1 MTSPGIDSALLV
13 RKMMRAAILL
23 NQFALAL
30 LVLLGGQITSQ
41 AQALPDAAVRQQ
53 LIEAV
58 LSEGENQPEQIEAL
72 AETGS
77 DMVATVLAQWRAGN
91 LLVDAGPDG
100 VKVLFTK
107 EGADAVR
114 LDTGVKFTPVTPK
127 EVETT
132 SKTRKA
138 IKNALDLIAV
148 ASPDPKLRS
157 AAIGK
162 LGMTQNTDYLP
173 MLEARQAKETDAGV
187 KKALVEAISVMQLAD
202 EDDVV
207 CIAAVQ
213 KLGEM
218 RSLAS
223 LDLLKAM
230 VTSEDESEAAKVEAK
245 KSVALI
251 ENYLKKVEAAGT
263 VFRGLS
269 AGSVLLVV
277 ALGLAI
283 TFGLMGVINMA
294 HGEMMAVG
302 AYTTYMVQNIFGS
315 GLTLSMFGY
324 GTHVPGMN
332 LTGAAYQSYFIWAV
346 PASFLMAALV
356 GIALERGVIRFL
368 YKRPLESLLATWGIS
383 LILQQ
388 LFRLIFGPNNVQVSS
403 PSYLSGSF
411 VIHDVVLG
419 YNRVFVIGFAIAIVL
434 VTWLLLTKTSLGL
447 FIRAV
452 MQNRQMAS
460 CMGVRTERVNMLT
473 FGFGSGL
480 AGLGGAFL
488 SQLGNVGPN
497 LGQSYIVDSFMTVVV
512 GGVGNLIGT
521 VCSAIGIGTVDQTLQ
536 SVTDPSM
543 GKIIT
548 LSSII
553 LFLLW
558 RPGGLFPTRTRS
570 LEG

>member
-1 MTSPGIDSALLV
+1 M
-13 RKMMRAAILL
+13 K
-23 NQFALAL
+23 QFALAL
-30 LVLLGGQITSQ
+30 LMLLGCQNLSV
-41 AQALPDAAVRQQ
+41 AQGLPDAAVRQQ

-58 LSEGENQPEQIEAL
+58 LAEGEDQPEKIEAL

-77 DMVATVLAQWRAGN
+77 GMVAAVLAQWRAGN
-91 LLVDAGPDG
+91 LLVDASPDG
-100 VKVLFTK
+100 AKVLFTR
-107 EGADAVR
+107 EGIDAVR
-114 LDTGVKFTPVTPK
+114 LDTGVKFSPLAPK

-148 ASPDPKLRS
+148 ASPDPELRS
-157 AAIGK
+157 AAIRK

-173 MLEARQAKETDAGV
+173 MLEARQVKESDAGV
-187 KKALVEAISVMQLAD
+187 RKALVEAISVMQLAD

-207 CIAAVQ
+207 CIAAVR
-213 KLGEM
+213 KLGEI
-218 RSLAS
+218 RSIPS
-223 LDLLKAM
+223 LDLLKGMIA
-230 VTSEDESEAAKVEAK
+230 SEDESEAAKAEAA

-251 ENYLKKVEAAGT
+251 ESYLKKVEAAGT

-302 AYTTYMVQNIFGS
+302 AYTTYMVQNIFGG
-315 GLTLSMFGY
+315 GLTLSLFGF
-324 GTHVPGMN
+324 GAHVPGMN

-388 LFRLIFGPNNVQVSS
+388 LFRLVFGPNNVQVSS

-419 YNRVFVIGFAIAIVL
+419 YNRVFVIGFAIAIVF

-452 MQNRQMAS
+452 MQNRMMAS

-521 VCSAIGIGTVDQTLQ
+521 ICSAIGIGTVDQTLQ

-548 LSSII
+548 LSTII
-553 LFLLW
+553 LFLLL

>member
-1 MTSPGIDSALLV
+1 M
-13 RKMMRAAILL
+13 K
-23 NQFALAL
+23 QFALAL
-30 LVLLGGQITSQ
+30 LMLLGCQNLSL
-41 AQALPDAAVRQQ
+41 AQGLPDAAVRQQ

-58 LSEGENQPEQIEAL
+58 LAEGEGQPEKIEAL

-77 DMVATVLAQWRAGN
+77 GMVAAVLAQWRAGN
-91 LLVDAGPDG
+91 LLVDASPDG
-100 VKVLFTK
+100 AKVLFTR
-107 EGADAVR
+107 EGIDAVR
-114 LDTGVKFTPVTPK
+114 LDTGVKFSPLAPK

-148 ASPDPKLRS
+148 ASPDPGLRS

-173 MLEARQAKETDAGV
+173 MLEARQVKESDAGV
-187 KKALVEAISVMQLAD
+187 RKALVEAISVMQLAD

-207 CIAAVQ
+207 CIAAVR

-218 RSLAS
+218 RSIPS
-223 LDLLKAM
+223 LDLLKGM
-230 VTSEDESEAAKVEAK
+230 ITSEDESEAAKAEAA

-251 ENYLKKVEAAGT
+251 ESYLKKVEAAGT

-302 AYTTYMVQNIFGS
+302 AYTTYMVQNIFGG
-315 GLTLSMFGY
+315 GLTLSLFGF
-324 GTHVPGMN
+324 GAHVPGMN
-332 LTGAAYQSYFIWAV
+332 LTGVAYQSYFIWAV

-388 LFRLIFGPNNVQVSS
+388 LFRLVFGPNNVQVSS

-419 YNRVFVIGFAIAIVL
+419 YNRVFVIGFAIAIVF

-452 MQNRQMAS
+452 MQNRMMAS

-521 VCSAIGIGTVDQTLQ
+521 ICSAIGIGTVDQTLQ

-548 LSSII
+548 LSTII
-553 LFLLW
+553 LFLLL

>member
-1 MTSPGIDSALLV
+1 
-13 RKMMRAAILL
+13 MMRPAVFL
-23 NQFALAL
+23 NQLAL
-30 LVLLGGQITSQ
+30 SLLLWLGCQTVAG
-41 AQALPDAAVRQQ
+41 AQVLPDAALRQQ

-58 LSEGENQPEQIEAL
+58 LDEGEDQPEKIEAL

-77 DMVATVLAQWRAGN
+77 DMVATVLTQWRAGN
-91 LLVDAGPDG
+91 LLLDIAADG
-100 VKVLFTK
+100 TKVLFTNA
-107 EGADAVR
+107 GADAVR
-114 LDTGVKFTPVTPK
+114 LDTGVKFTPVAAK

-148 ASPDPKLRS
+148 ASPDPRIRV

-162 LGMTQNTDYLP
+162 LGKTQNTDYLP
-173 MLEARQAKETDAGV
+173 LLLARQSKETHADV
-187 KKALVEAISVMQLAD
+187 KEALEEAIAVMQLLD
-202 EDDVV
+202 EDDAV
-207 CIAAVQ
+207 CIAAVK
-213 KLGEM
+213 KLGEL
-218 RSLAS
+218 RSIDS

-230 VTSEDESEAAKVEAK
+230 TTSEDESAAAREEAK
-245 KSVALI
+245 KSVKLI
-251 ENYLKKVEAAGT
+251 ESYLKKVEAAGT

-302 AYTTYMVQNIFGS
+302 AYTTYMVQNIFGG
-315 GLTLSMFGY
+315 GLTLSMFGF

-332 LTGAAYQSYFIWAV
+332 LSGAAYQSYFIWAV

-411 VIHDVVLG
+411 VISDVVLG
-419 YNRVFVIGFAIAIVL
+419 YNRVFVVGFAITIVF

-460 CMGVRTERVNMLT
+460 CMGVRTERVNMMT

-548 LSSII
+548 LSTII

>member
-1 MTSPGIDSALLV
+1 M
-13 RKMMRAAILL
+13 K
-23 NQFALAL
+23 QFALAL
-30 LVLLGGQITSQ
+30 LMLLGCQNLSL
-41 AQALPDAAVRQQ
+41 AQGLPDAAVRQQ

-58 LSEGENQPEQIEAL
+58 LAEGEGQPEKIEAL

-77 DMVATVLAQWRAGN
+77 GMVAAVLAQWRAGN
-91 LLVDAGPDG
+91 LLVDASPDG
-100 VKVLFTK
+100 AKVLFTR
-107 EGADAVR
+107 EGIDAVR
-114 LDTGVKFTPVTPK
+114 LDTGVKFSPLAPR

-148 ASPDPKLRS
+148 ASPDPGLRS

-173 MLEARQAKETDAGV
+173 MLEARQVKESDAGV
-187 KKALVEAISVMQLAD
+187 RKALVEAISVMQLAD

-207 CIAAVQ
+207 CIAAVR

-218 RSLAS
+218 RSIPS
-223 LDLLKAM
+223 LDLLKGM
-230 VTSEDESEAAKVEAK
+230 ITSEDESDAAKAEAA

-251 ENYLKKVEAAGT
+251 ESYLKKVEAVGT

-302 AYTTYMVQNIFGS
+302 AYTTYMVQNIFGG
-315 GLTLSMFGY
+315 GLTLSLFGF
-324 GTHVPGMN
+324 GAHVPGMN

-388 LFRLIFGPNNVQVSS
+388 LFRLVFGPNNVQVSS

-419 YNRVFVIGFAIAIVL
+419 YNRVFVIGFAIAIVF

-452 MQNRQMAS
+452 MQNRMMAS

-521 VCSAIGIGTVDQTLQ
+521 ICSAIGIGTVDQTLQ

-548 LSSII
+548 LSTII
-553 LFLLW
+553 LFLLL

>member
-1 MTSPGIDSALLV
+1 M
-13 RKMMRAAILL
+13 K
-23 NQFALAL
+23 QFALAL
-30 LVLLGGQITSQ
+30 LMWLGCQNLSL
-41 AQALPDAAVRQQ
+41 AQGLPDAAVRQQ
-53 LIEAV
+53 LMEAV
-58 LSEGENQPEQIEAL
+58 LAEGEDQPEKIEAL

-77 DMVATVLAQWRAGN
+77 GMVAAVLAQWRAGN
-91 LLVDAGPDG
+91 LLVDASPDG
-100 VKVLFTK
+100 AKVLFTR
-107 EGADAVR
+107 EGIDAVR
-114 LDTGVKFTPVTPK
+114 LDTGVKFSPLAPR

-148 ASPDPKLRS
+148 ASPDPELRS

-173 MLEARQAKETDAGV
+173 MLEARQVKESDPGV
-187 KKALVEAISVMQLAD
+187 RKALVEAISVMQLAD

-207 CIAAVQ
+207 CIAAVR

-218 RSLAS
+218 RSIPS
-223 LDLLKAM
+223 LDLLKGM
-230 VTSEDESEAAKVEAK
+230 ITSEDESEAAKAEAA

-251 ENYLKKVEAAGT
+251 ESYLKKVEAAGT

-302 AYTTYMVQNIFGS
+302 AYTTYMVQNIFGG
-315 GLTLSMFGY
+315 GLTLSLFGF
-324 GTHVPGMN
+324 GAHVPGMN

-388 LFRLIFGPNNVQVSS
+388 LFRLVFGPNNVQVSS

-419 YNRVFVIGFAIAIVL
+419 YNRVFVIGFAIAIVF

-452 MQNRQMAS
+452 MQNRMMAS

-521 VCSAIGIGTVDQTLQ
+521 ICSAIGIGTVDQTLQ

-548 LSSII
+548 LSTII
-553 LFLLW
+553 LFLLL

>member
-1 MTSPGIDSALLV
+1 
-13 RKMMRAAILL
+13 
-23 NQFALAL
+23 
-30 LVLLGGQITSQ
+30 
-41 AQALPDAAVRQQ
+41 
-53 LIEAV
+53 
-58 LSEGENQPEQIEAL
+58 
-72 AETGS
+72 
-77 DMVATVLAQWRAGN
+77 
-91 LLVDAGPDG
+91 
-100 VKVLFTK
+100 
-107 EGADAVR
+107 
-114 LDTGVKFTPVTPK
+114 
-127 EVETT
+127 
-132 SKTRKA
+132 
-138 IKNALDLIAV
+138 
-148 ASPDPKLRS
+148 
-157 AAIGK
+157 
-162 LGMTQNTDYLP
+162 
-173 MLEARQAKETDAGV
+173 
-187 KKALVEAISVMQLAD
+187 
-202 EDDVV
+202 
-207 CIAAVQ
+207 
-213 KLGEM
+213 
-218 RSLAS
+218 
-223 LDLLKAM
+223 
-230 VTSEDESEAAKVEAK
+230 
-245 KSVALI
+245 
-251 ENYLKKVEAAGT
+251 
-263 VFRGLS
+263 
-269 AGSVLLVV
+269 
-277 ALGLAI
+277 
-283 TFGLMGVINMA
+283 
-294 HGEMMAVG
+294 
-302 AYTTYMVQNIFGS
+302 MVQNIFGG
-315 GLTLSMFGY
+315 GLTLSLFGF
-324 GTHVPGMN
+324 GAHLPGMN

-388 LFRLIFGPNNVQVSS
+388 LFRLVFGPNNVQVSS

-419 YNRVFVIGFAIAIVL
+419 YNRVFVIGFAIAIVF

-452 MQNRQMAS
+452 MQNRMMAS

-536 SVTDPSM
+536 AVTDPSM

-548 LSSII
+548 LSTII
-553 LFLLW
+553 LFLLL

>member
-1 MTSPGIDSALLV
+1 
-13 RKMMRAAILL
+13 MRAAILMK
-23 NQFALAL
+23 QFALAL
-30 LVLLGGQITSQ
+30 LMLLGCQNLSV
-41 AQALPDAAVRQQ
+41 AQGLPDAAVRQQ

-58 LSEGENQPEQIEAL
+58 LAEGEDQPEKIEAL

-77 DMVATVLAQWRAGN
+77 GMVAAVLAQWRAGN
-91 LLVDAGPDG
+91 LLVDASPDG
-100 VKVLFTK
+100 AKVLFTR
-107 EGADAVR
+107 EGIDAVR
-114 LDTGVKFTPVTPK
+114 LDTGVKFSPRAPK

-148 ASPDPKLRS
+148 ASPDPELRS
-157 AAIGK
+157 AAIRK

-173 MLEARQAKETDAGV
+173 MLEARQVKESDAGV
-187 KKALVEAISVMQLAD
+187 RKALVEAISVMQLAD

-207 CIAAVQ
+207 CIAAVR
-213 KLGEM
+213 KLGEI
-218 RSLAS
+218 RSIPS
-223 LDLLKAM
+223 LDLLKGM
-230 VTSEDESEAAKVEAK
+230 ITSEDESEAAKAEAA

-251 ENYLKKVEAAGT
+251 ESYLKKVEAAGT

-302 AYTTYMVQNIFGS
+302 AYTTYMVQNIFGG
-315 GLTLSMFGY
+315 GLTLSLFGF
-324 GTHVPGMN
+324 GAHVPGMN

-388 LFRLIFGPNNVQVSS
+388 LFRLVFGPNNVQVSS

-419 YNRVFVIGFAIAIVL
+419 YNRVFVIGFAIAIVF

-452 MQNRQMAS
+452 MQNRMMAS

-521 VCSAIGIGTVDQTLQ
+521 ICSAIGIGTVDQTLQ

-548 LSSII
+548 LSTII
-553 LFLLW
+553 LFLLL

>member
-1 MTSPGIDSALLV
+1 M
-13 RKMMRAAILL
+13 K
-23 NQFALAL
+23 QFALAL
-30 LVLLGGQITSQ
+30 LMLLGCQNLSL
-41 AQALPDAAVRQQ
+41 AQGLPDAAVRQQ

-58 LSEGENQPEQIEAL
+58 LAEGEDQPEKIEAL

-77 DMVATVLAQWRAGN
+77 GMVAAVLAQWRAGN
-91 LLVDAGPDG
+91 LLVDASPDG
-100 VKVLFTK
+100 AKVLFTR
-107 EGADAVR
+107 EGIDAVR
-114 LDTGVKFTPVTPK
+114 LDTGVKFSPLAPR

-148 ASPDPKLRS
+148 ASPDPELRS

-173 MLEARQAKETDAGV
+173 MLEARQVKESDPGV
-187 KKALVEAISVMQLAD
+187 RKALVEAISVMQLAD

-207 CIAAVQ
+207 CIAAVR

-218 RSLAS
+218 RSIPS
-223 LDLLKAM
+223 LDLLKGM
-230 VTSEDESEAAKVEAK
+230 ITSEDESEAAKAEAA

-251 ENYLKKVEAAGT
+251 ESYLKKVEAAGT

-302 AYTTYMVQNIFGS
+302 AYTTYMVQNIFGG
-315 GLTLSMFGY
+315 GLTLSLFGF
-324 GTHVPGMN
+324 GAHVPGMN

-388 LFRLIFGPNNVQVSS
+388 LFRLVFGPNNVQVSS

-419 YNRVFVIGFAIAIVL
+419 YNRVFVIGFAIAIVF

-452 MQNRQMAS
+452 MQSRMMAS

-521 VCSAIGIGTVDQTLQ
+521 ICSAIGIGTVDQTLQ

-548 LSSII
+548 LSTII
-553 LFLLW
+553 LFLLL

>member
-13 RKMMRAAILL
+13 CKMMRAAILL

-30 LVLLGGQITSQ
+30 LVLLG
-41 AQALPDAAVRQQ
+41 AQTPSRAQVLPDAAVRQQ

-58 LSEGENQPEQIEAL
+58 LSEGEDQPEKIEAL

-77 DMVATVLAQWRAGN
+77 DLVAAVLAQWRAGN
-91 LLVDAGPDG
+91 LLVDASPDG
-100 VKVLFTK
+100 TKVLFTK
-107 EGADAVR
+107 VGAEAVQ
-114 LDTGVKFTPVTPK
+114 LDTGVKFSPSAPT

-157 AAIGK
+157 AAVGK

-207 CIAAVQ
+207 CIAAVR

-218 RSLAS
+218 RSIPS

-230 VTSEDESEAAKVEAK
+230 ITSEDESDAAKAEAT
-245 KSVALI
+245 KSVVLI
-251 ENYLKKVEAAGT
+251 ESYLKKVEAAGT

-315 GLTLSMFGY
+315 GLTLSMFGL

-419 YNRVFVIGFAIAIVL
+419 YNRVFVIGFAIAIVF

-452 MQNRQMAS
+452 MQNRMMAS

-548 LSSII
+548 LSTII

>member
-1 MTSPGIDSALLV
+1 
-13 RKMMRAAILL
+13 MRAAILMK
-23 NQFALAL
+23 QFALAL
-30 LVLLGGQITSQ
+30 LMLLGCQNLSL
-41 AQALPDAAVRQQ
+41 AQGLPDAAVRQQ
-53 LIEAV
+53 LMEAV
-58 LSEGENQPEQIEAL
+58 LAEGEDQPEKIEAL

-77 DMVATVLAQWRAGN
+77 GMVAAVLAQWRAGN
-91 LLVDAGPDG
+91 LLVDASPDG
-100 VKVLFTK
+100 AKVLFTR
-107 EGADAVR
+107 EGIDAVR
-114 LDTGVKFTPVTPK
+114 LDTGVKFSPLAPR

-148 ASPDPKLRS
+148 ASPDPELRS

-173 MLEARQAKETDAGV
+173 MLEARQVKESDPGV
-187 KKALVEAISVMQLAD
+187 RKALVEAISVMQLAD

-207 CIAAVQ
+207 CIAAVR

-218 RSLAS
+218 RSIPS
-223 LDLLKAM
+223 LDLLKGM
-230 VTSEDESEAAKVEAK
+230 ITSEDESEAAKAEAA

-251 ENYLKKVEAAGT
+251 ESYLKKVEAAGT

-302 AYTTYMVQNIFGS
+302 AYTTYMVQNIFGG
-315 GLTLSMFGY
+315 GLTLSLFGF
-324 GTHVPGMN
+324 GAHVPGMN

-388 LFRLIFGPNNVQVSS
+388 LFRLVFGPNNVQVSS

-419 YNRVFVIGFAIAIVL
+419 YNRVFVIGFAIAIVF

-452 MQNRQMAS
+452 MQNRMMAS

-521 VCSAIGIGTVDQTLQ
+521 ICSAIGIGTVDQTLQ

-548 LSSII
+548 LSTII
-553 LFLLW
+553 LFLLL

>member
-1 MTSPGIDSALLV
+1 M
-13 RKMMRAAILL
+13 K
-23 NQFALAL
+23 QFALAL
-30 LVLLGGQITSQ
+30 LMLLGCQNLSL
-41 AQALPDAAVRQQ
+41 AQGLPDAAVRQQ

-58 LSEGENQPEQIEAL
+58 LAEGEGQPEKIEAL

-77 DMVATVLAQWRAGN
+77 GMVAAVLAQWRAGN
-91 LLVDAGPDG
+91 LLVDASPDG
-100 VKVLFTK
+100 AKVLFTR
-107 EGADAVR
+107 EGIDAVR
-114 LDTGVKFTPVTPK
+114 LDTGVKFSPLAPK

-148 ASPDPKLRS
+148 ASPDPGLRS

-173 MLEARQAKETDAGV
+173 MLEARQVKESDAGV
-187 KKALVEAISVMQLAD
+187 RKALVEAISVMQLAD

-207 CIAAVQ
+207 CIAAVR

-218 RSLAS
+218 RSIPS
-223 LDLLKAM
+223 LDLLKGM
-230 VTSEDESEAAKVEAK
+230 ITSEDESDAAKAEAA

-251 ENYLKKVEAAGT
+251 ESYLKKVEAVGT

-302 AYTTYMVQNIFGS
+302 AYTTYMVQNIFGG
-315 GLTLSMFGY
+315 GLTLSLFGF
-324 GTHVPGMN
+324 GAHVPGMN
-332 LTGAAYQSYFIWAV
+332 LTGVAYQSYFIWAV

-388 LFRLIFGPNNVQVSS
+388 LFRLVFGPNNVQVSS

-419 YNRVFVIGFAIAIVL
+419 YNRVFVIGFAIAIVF

-452 MQNRQMAS
+452 MQNRMMAS

-521 VCSAIGIGTVDQTLQ
+521 ICSAIGIGTVDQTLQ

-548 LSSII
+548 LSTII
-553 LFLLW
+553 LFLLL

>member
-1 MTSPGIDSALLV
+1 M
-13 RKMMRAAILL
+13 K
-23 NQFALAL
+23 QFALAL
-30 LVLLGGQITSQ
+30 LMLLGCQNLSL
-41 AQALPDAAVRQQ
+41 AQGLPDAAVRQQ

-58 LSEGENQPEQIEAL
+58 LAEGEDQPEKIEAL

-77 DMVATVLAQWRAGN
+77 GMVAAVLAQWRAGN
-91 LLVDAGPDG
+91 LLVDASPDG
-100 VKVLFTK
+100 AKVLFTR
-107 EGADAVR
+107 EGIDAVR
-114 LDTGVKFTPVTPK
+114 LDTGVKFSPLAPK

-148 ASPDPKLRS
+148 ASPDPGLRS

-173 MLEARQAKETDAGV
+173 MLEARQVKESDAGV
-187 KKALVEAISVMQLAD
+187 RKALVEAISVMQLAD

-207 CIAAVQ
+207 CIAAVR

-218 RSLAS
+218 RSIPS
-223 LDLLKAM
+223 LDLLKGM
-230 VTSEDESEAAKVEAK
+230 ITSEDESEAAKAEAA

-251 ENYLKKVEAAGT
+251 ESYLKKVEAVGT

-302 AYTTYMVQNIFGS
+302 AYTTYMVQNIFGG
-315 GLTLSMFGY
+315 GLTLSLFGF
-324 GTHVPGMN
+324 GAHVPGMN

-388 LFRLIFGPNNVQVSS
+388 LFRLVFGPNNVQVSS

-419 YNRVFVIGFAIAIVL
+419 YNRVFVIGFAIAIVF

-452 MQNRQMAS
+452 MQNRMMAS

-521 VCSAIGIGTVDQTLQ
+521 ICSAIGIGTVDQTLQ

-548 LSSII
+548 LSTII
-553 LFLLW
+553 LFLLL

>member
-1 MTSPGIDSALLV
+1 M
-13 RKMMRAAILL
+13 K
-23 NQFALAL
+23 QFALAL
-30 LVLLGGQITSQ
+30 LMLLGCQNLSL
-41 AQALPDAAVRQQ
+41 AQGLPDAAVRQQ

-58 LSEGENQPEQIEAL
+58 LAEGEGQPEKIEAL

-77 DMVATVLAQWRAGN
+77 GMVAAVLAQWRAGN
-91 LLVDAGPDG
+91 LLVDASPDG
-100 VKVLFTK
+100 AKVLFTR
-107 EGADAVR
+107 EGIDAVR
-114 LDTGVKFTPVTPK
+114 LDTGVKFSPLAPK

-148 ASPDPKLRS
+148 ASPDPGLRS

-173 MLEARQAKETDAGV
+173 MLEARQVKESDAGV
-187 KKALVEAISVMQLAD
+187 RKALVEAISVMQLAD

-207 CIAAVQ
+207 CIAAVR

-218 RSLAS
+218 RSIPS
-223 LDLLKAM
+223 LDLLKGM
-230 VTSEDESEAAKVEAK
+230 ITSEDESEAAKAEAA

-251 ENYLKKVEAAGT
+251 ESYLKKVEAVGT

-302 AYTTYMVQNIFGS
+302 AYTTYMVQNIFGG
-315 GLTLSMFGY
+315 GLTLSLFGF
-324 GTHVPGMN
+324 GAHVPGMN
-332 LTGAAYQSYFIWAV
+332 LTGVAYQSYFIWAV

-388 LFRLIFGPNNVQVSS
+388 LFRLVFGPNNVQVSS

-419 YNRVFVIGFAIAIVL
+419 YNRVFVIGFAIAIVF

-452 MQNRQMAS
+452 MQNRMMAS

-521 VCSAIGIGTVDQTLQ
+521 ICSAIGIGTVDQTLQ

-548 LSSII
+548 LSTII
-553 LFLLW
+553 LFLLL

>member
-1 MTSPGIDSALLV
+1 M
-13 RKMMRAAILL
+13 K
-23 NQFALAL
+23 QFALAL
-30 LVLLGGQITSQ
+30 LMLLGCQNLSL
-41 AQALPDAAVRQQ
+41 AQGLPDAAVRQQ

-58 LSEGENQPEQIEAL
+58 LAEGEGQPEKIEAL

-77 DMVATVLAQWRAGN
+77 GMVAAVLAQWRAGN
-91 LLVDAGPDG
+91 LLVDASPDG
-100 VKVLFTK
+100 AKVLFTR
-107 EGADAVR
+107 EGIDAVR
-114 LDTGVKFTPVTPK
+114 LDTGVKFSPLAPK

-148 ASPDPKLRS
+148 ASPDPGLRS

-173 MLEARQAKETDAGV
+173 MLEARQVKESDAGV
-187 KKALVEAISVMQLAD
+187 RKALVEAISVMQLAD

-207 CIAAVQ
+207 CIAAVR

-218 RSLAS
+218 RSIPS
-223 LDLLKAM
+223 LDLLKGM
-230 VTSEDESEAAKVEAK
+230 ITSEDESDAAKAEAA

-251 ENYLKKVEAAGT
+251 ESYLKKVEAAGT

-302 AYTTYMVQNIFGS
+302 AYTTYMVQNIFGG
-315 GLTLSMFGY
+315 GLTLSLFGF
-324 GTHVPGMN
+324 GAHVPGMN
-332 LTGAAYQSYFIWAV
+332 LTGVAYQSYFIWAV

-388 LFRLIFGPNNVQVSS
+388 LFRLVFGPNNVQVSS

-419 YNRVFVIGFAIAIVL
+419 YNRVFVIGFAIAIVF

-452 MQNRQMAS
+452 MQNRMMAS

-521 VCSAIGIGTVDQTLQ
+521 ICSAIGIGTVDQTLQ

-548 LSSII
+548 LSTII
-553 LFLLW
+553 LFLLL

>member
-1 MTSPGIDSALLV
+1 MAV
-13 RKMMRAAILL
+13 R
-23 NQFALAL
+23 
-30 LVLLGGQITSQ
+30 
-41 AQALPDAAVRQQ
+41 AQSLPDAAIRAE
-53 LIEAV
+53 LIGAV
-58 LSEGENQPEQIEAL
+58 LEEGEEQSEKIEAL
-72 AETGS
+72 AESGS
-77 DMVATVLAQWRAGN
+77 ELVAAVLGLWRGGN
-91 LLVDAGPDG
+91 LFFDTAGDG
-100 VKVLFTK
+100 TKVLFVK
-107 EGADAVR
+107 EGAEAVR
-114 LDTGVKFTPVTPK
+114 LDTGVKFTPVVPK
-127 EVETT
+127 EMETT

-138 IKNALDLIAV
+138 IKNALDLLAV
-148 ASPDPKLRS
+148 ASPDPKLRI
-157 AAIGK
+157 AAVGK

-173 MLEARQAKETDAGV
+173 MLVARQAKETDAEV
-187 KKALVEAISVMQLAD
+187 KDALLEAISLMQLAD
-202 EDDVV
+202 EDDAV
-207 CIAAVQ
+207 CTAAVR

-218 RSLAS
+218 RSIPS

-230 VTSEDESEAAKVEAK
+230 AVSDNETDEAK
-245 KSVALI
+245 AEARTSVALI
-251 ENYLKKVEAAGT
+251 ESYLRKVEAAGT

-302 AYTTYMVQNIFGS
+302 AYTTYMIQNVFGT
-315 GLTLSMFGY
+315 GLSLSMFGY
-324 GTHVPGMN
+324 GLSIPGMN
-332 LTGAAYQSYFIWAV
+332 LAGGAYQSYFIYAI

-388 LFRLIFGPNNVQVSS
+388 LFRLVFGPNNVQVSS
-403 PSYLSGSF
+403 PTYLSGSF
-411 VIHDVVLG
+411 VISDVVLG
-419 YNRVFVIGFAIAIVL
+419 YNRVFVIGFAVAIVF

-452 MQNRQMAS
+452 MQNRMMAS

>member
-1 MTSPGIDSALLV
+1 
-13 RKMMRAAILL
+13 MRAAILMK
-23 NQFALAL
+23 QFALAL
-30 LVLLGGQITSQ
+30 LMWLGCQNLSL
-41 AQALPDAAVRQQ
+41 AQGLPDAAVRQQ

-58 LSEGENQPEQIEAL
+58 LAEGEDQPEKIEAL

-77 DMVATVLAQWRAGN
+77 GMVAAVLAQWRAGN
-91 LLVDAGPDG
+91 LLVDASPDG
-100 VKVLFTK
+100 AKVLITR
-107 EGADAVR
+107 EGIDAVR
-114 LDTGVKFTPVTPK
+114 LDTGVKFSPLAPR

-148 ASPDPKLRS
+148 ASPDPELRS

-173 MLEARQAKETDAGV
+173 MLEARQVKESDPGV
-187 KKALVEAISVMQLAD
+187 RKALVEAISVMQLAD

-207 CIAAVQ
+207 CIAAVR

-218 RSLAS
+218 RSIPS
-223 LDLLKAM
+223 LDLLKGM
-230 VTSEDESEAAKVEAK
+230 ITSEDESEAAKAEAA

-251 ENYLKKVEAAGT
+251 ESYLKKVEAAGT

-302 AYTTYMVQNIFGS
+302 AYTTYMVQNIFGG
-315 GLTLSMFGY
+315 GLTLSLFGF
-324 GTHVPGMN
+324 GAHVPGMN

-388 LFRLIFGPNNVQVSS
+388 LFRLVFGPNNVQVSS

-419 YNRVFVIGFAIAIVL
+419 YNRVFVIGFAIAIVF

-452 MQNRQMAS
+452 MQNRMMAS

-521 VCSAIGIGTVDQTLQ
+521 ICSAIGIGTVDQTLQ

-548 LSSII
+548 LSTII
-553 LFLLW
+553 LFLLL

>member
-1 MTSPGIDSALLV
+1 
-13 RKMMRAAILL
+13 MRAAILMK
-23 NQFALAL
+23 QFALAL
-30 LVLLGGQITSQ
+30 LMLLGCQNLSL
-41 AQALPDAAVRQQ
+41 AQGLPDAAVRQQ

-58 LSEGENQPEQIEAL
+58 LAEGEDQPEKIEAL

-77 DMVATVLAQWRAGN
+77 GMVAAVLAQWRAGN
-91 LLVDAGPDG
+91 LLVDASPDG
-100 VKVLFTK
+100 AKVLFTR
-107 EGADAVR
+107 EGIDAVR
-114 LDTGVKFTPVTPK
+114 LDTGVKFSPLAPR

-148 ASPDPKLRS
+148 ASPDPELRS

-173 MLEARQAKETDAGV
+173 MLEARQVKESDAGV
-187 KKALVEAISVMQLAD
+187 RKALVEAISVMQLAD

-207 CIAAVQ
+207 CIAAVR

-218 RSLAS
+218 RSIPS
-223 LDLLKAM
+223 LDLLKGM
-230 VTSEDESEAAKVEAK
+230 ITSEDESEAAKAEAA

-251 ENYLKKVEAAGT
+251 ESYLKKVEAAGT

-302 AYTTYMVQNIFGS
+302 AYTTYMVQNIFGG
-315 GLTLSMFGY
+315 GLTLSLFGF
-324 GTHVPGMN
+324 GAHVPGMN

-388 LFRLIFGPNNVQVSS
+388 LFRLVFGPNNVQVSS

-419 YNRVFVIGFAIAIVL
+419 YNRVFVIGFAIAIVF

-452 MQNRQMAS
+452 MQNRMMAS

-521 VCSAIGIGTVDQTLQ
+521 ICSAIGIGTVDQTLQ

-548 LSSII
+548 LSTII
-553 LFLLW
+553 LFLLL

>member
-1 MTSPGIDSALLV
+1 M
-13 RKMMRAAILL
+13 K
-23 NQFALAL
+23 QFALAL
-30 LVLLGGQITSQ
+30 LMWLGCQNLSL
-41 AQALPDAAVRQQ
+41 AQGLPDAAVRQQ

-58 LSEGENQPEQIEAL
+58 LAEGEDQPEKIEAL

-77 DMVATVLAQWRAGN
+77 GMVAAVLAQWRAGN
-91 LLVDAGPDG
+91 LLVDASPDG
-100 VKVLFTK
+100 AKVLITR
-107 EGADAVR
+107 EGIDAVR
-114 LDTGVKFTPVTPK
+114 LDTGVKFSPLAPR

-148 ASPDPKLRS
+148 ASPDPELRS

-173 MLEARQAKETDAGV
+173 MLEARQVKESDPGV
-187 KKALVEAISVMQLAD
+187 RKALVEAISVMQLAD

-207 CIAAVQ
+207 CIAAVR

-218 RSLAS
+218 RSIPS
-223 LDLLKAM
+223 LDLLKGM
-230 VTSEDESEAAKVEAK
+230 ITSEDESEAAKAEAA

-251 ENYLKKVEAAGT
+251 ESYLKKVEAAGT

-302 AYTTYMVQNIFGS
+302 AYTTYMVQNIFGG
-315 GLTLSMFGY
+315 GLTLSLFGF
-324 GTHVPGMN
+324 GAHVPGMN

-388 LFRLIFGPNNVQVSS
+388 LFRLVFGPNNVQVSS

-419 YNRVFVIGFAIAIVL
+419 YNRVFVIGFAIAIVF

-452 MQNRQMAS
+452 MQNRMMAS

-521 VCSAIGIGTVDQTLQ
+521 ICSAIGIGTVDQTLQ

-548 LSSII
+548 LSTII
-553 LFLLW
+553 LFLLL

>member
-1 MTSPGIDSALLV
+1 M
-13 RKMMRAAILL
+13 K
-23 NQFALAL
+23 QFALAL
-30 LVLLGGQITSQ
+30 LMLLGCQNLSL
-41 AQALPDAAVRQQ
+41 AQGLPDAAVRQQ

-58 LSEGENQPEQIEAL
+58 LAEGEGQPEKIEAL

-77 DMVATVLAQWRAGN
+77 GMVAAVLAQWRAGN
-91 LLVDAGPDG
+91 LLVDASPDG
-100 VKVLFTK
+100 AKVLFTR
-107 EGADAVR
+107 EGIDTVR
-114 LDTGVKFTPVTPK
+114 LDTGVKFSPLAPK

-148 ASPDPKLRS
+148 ASPDPGLRS

-173 MLEARQAKETDAGV
+173 MLEARQVKESDAGV
-187 KKALVEAISVMQLAD
+187 RKALVEAISVMQLAD

-207 CIAAVQ
+207 CIAAVR

-218 RSLAS
+218 RSIPS
-223 LDLLKAM
+223 LDLLKGM
-230 VTSEDESEAAKVEAK
+230 ITSEDESEAAKAEAA

-251 ENYLKKVEAAGT
+251 ESYLKKVEAAGT

-302 AYTTYMVQNIFGS
+302 AYTTYMVQNIFGG
-315 GLTLSMFGY
+315 GLTLSLFGF
-324 GTHVPGMN
+324 GAHVPGMN
-332 LTGAAYQSYFIWAV
+332 LTGVAYQSYFIWAV

-388 LFRLIFGPNNVQVSS
+388 LFRLVFGPNNVQVSS

-419 YNRVFVIGFAIAIVL
+419 YNRVFVIGFAIAIVF

-452 MQNRQMAS
+452 MQNRMMAS

-521 VCSAIGIGTVDQTLQ
+521 ICSAIGIGTVDQTLQ

-548 LSSII
+548 LSTII
-553 LFLLW
+553 LFLLL

>member
-1 MTSPGIDSALLV
+1 MLWLGSGVAL
-13 RKMMRAAILL
+13 
-23 NQFALAL
+23 
-30 LVLLGGQITSQ
+30 Q
-41 AQALPDAAVRQQ
+41 AQALPDAAVREQ
-53 LIEAV
+53 LIAAV
-58 LSEGENQPEQIEAL
+58 LEEGEEQAEKIEAL

-77 DMVATVLAQWRAGN
+77 EVVATVLGLWRGGN
-91 LLVDAGPDG
+91 LFVDAAADG
-100 VKVLFTK
+100 TKILFTK
-107 EGADAVR
+107 EGAEAER
-114 LDTGVKFTPVTPK
+114 LDTGAKFTPLASK

-132 SKTRKA
+132 SRTRKA

-148 ASPDPKLRS
+148 ASSDPKLR
-157 AAIGK
+157 AVAIAK

-173 MLEARQAKETDAGV
+173 LLLARQVKETDPDV
-187 KKALVEAISVMQLAD
+187 KDALVEAISVMQLAD
-202 EDDVV
+202 EDDAV
-207 CIAAVQ
+207 CIAAVK

-218 RSLAS
+218 RSIPS

-230 VTSEDESEAAKVEAK
+230 TVSEEESDAAKKEAK
-245 KSVALI
+245 TSVALI
-251 ENYLKKVEAAGT
+251 EGYQKKVEAAGT

-302 AYTTYMVQNIFGS
+302 AYTTYIIQNVFGT
-315 GLTLSMFGY
+315 GLSLSMFGW
-324 GTHVPGMN
+324 GMNIPGMN
-332 LTGAAYQSYFIWAV
+332 LAGGAYQSYFIWAI

-388 LFRLIFGPNNVQVSS
+388 LFRLVFGPNNVQVSS
-403 PSYLSGSF
+403 PTYLSGSF

-419 YNRVFVIGFAIAIVL
+419 YNRVFVIGFAIAIVF

-452 MQNRQMAS
+452 MQNRMMAA

-521 VCSAIGIGTVDQTLQ
+521 VFSAIGIGTVDQTLQ

>member
-1 MTSPGIDSALLV
+1 M
-13 RKMMRAAILL
+13 K
-23 NQFALAL
+23 QFALAL
-30 LVLLGGQITSQ
+30 LMLLGCQNLSL
-41 AQALPDAAVRQQ
+41 AQGLPDAAVRQQ

-58 LSEGENQPEQIEAL
+58 LAEGEGQPEKIEAL

-77 DMVATVLAQWRAGN
+77 GMVAAVLAQWRAGN
-91 LLVDAGPDG
+91 LLVDASPDG
-100 VKVLFTK
+100 AKVLFTR
-107 EGADAVR
+107 EGIDTVR
-114 LDTGVKFTPVTPK
+114 LDTGVKFSPLAPK

-148 ASPDPKLRS
+148 ASPDPGLRS

-173 MLEARQAKETDAGV
+173 MLEARQVKESDAGV
-187 KKALVEAISVMQLAD
+187 RKALVEAISVMQLAD

-207 CIAAVQ
+207 CIAAVR

-218 RSLAS
+218 RSIPS
-223 LDLLKAM
+223 LDLLKGM
-230 VTSEDESEAAKVEAK
+230 ITSEDESEAAKAEAA

-251 ENYLKKVEAAGT
+251 ESYLKKVEAVGT

-302 AYTTYMVQNIFGS
+302 AYTTYMVQNIFGG
-315 GLTLSMFGY
+315 GLTLSLFGF
-324 GTHVPGMN
+324 GAHVPGMN
-332 LTGAAYQSYFIWAV
+332 LTGVAYQSYFIWAV

-388 LFRLIFGPNNVQVSS
+388 LFRLVFGPNNVQVSS

-419 YNRVFVIGFAIAIVL
+419 YNRVFVIGFAIAIVF

-452 MQNRQMAS
+452 MQNRMMAS

-521 VCSAIGIGTVDQTLQ
+521 ICSAIGIGTVDQTLQ

-548 LSSII
+548 LSTII
-553 LFLLW
+553 LFLLL

>member
-1 MTSPGIDSALLV
+1 M
-13 RKMMRAAILL
+13 K
-23 NQFALAL
+23 QFALAL
-30 LVLLGGQITSQ
+30 LMLLGCQNLSL
-41 AQALPDAAVRQQ
+41 AQGLPDAAVRQQ

-58 LSEGENQPEQIEAL
+58 LAEGEGQPEKIEAL

-77 DMVATVLAQWRAGN
+77 GMVAAVLAQWRAGN
-91 LLVDAGPDG
+91 LLVDASPDG
-100 VKVLFTK
+100 AKVLFTR
-107 EGADAVR
+107 EGIDAVR
-114 LDTGVKFTPVTPK
+114 LDTGVKFSPLAPK

-148 ASPDPKLRS
+148 ASPDPGLRS

-173 MLEARQAKETDAGV
+173 MLEARQVKESDAGV
-187 KKALVEAISVMQLAD
+187 RKALVEAISVMQLAD

-207 CIAAVQ
+207 CIAAVR

-218 RSLAS
+218 RSIPS
-223 LDLLKAM
+223 LDLLKGM
-230 VTSEDESEAAKVEAK
+230 ITSEDESEAAKAEAA

-251 ENYLKKVEAAGT
+251 ESYLKKVEAAGT

-302 AYTTYMVQNIFGS
+302 AYTTYMVQNIFGG
-315 GLTLSMFGY
+315 GLTLSLFGF
-324 GTHVPGMN
+324 GAHVPGMN

-388 LFRLIFGPNNVQVSS
+388 LFRLVFGPNNVQVSS

-419 YNRVFVIGFAIAIVL
+419 YNRVFVIGFAIAIVF

-452 MQNRQMAS
+452 MQNRMMAS

-521 VCSAIGIGTVDQTLQ
+521 ICSAIGIGTVDQTLQ

-548 LSSII
+548 LSTII
-553 LFLLW
+553 LFLLL

>member
-1 MTSPGIDSALLV
+1 M
-13 RKMMRAAILL
+13 K
-23 NQFALAL
+23 QFALAL
-30 LVLLGGQITSQ
+30 LMLLGCQNLSL
-41 AQALPDAAVRQQ
+41 AQGLPDAAVRQQ

-58 LSEGENQPEQIEAL
+58 LAEGEDQPEKIEAL

-77 DMVATVLAQWRAGN
+77 GMVAAVLAQWRAGN
-91 LLVDAGPDG
+91 LLVDASPDG
-100 VKVLFTK
+100 AKVLFTRD
-107 EGADAVR
+107 GIDAVR
-114 LDTGVKFTPVTPK
+114 LDTGVKFSPLAPK

-148 ASPDPKLRS
+148 ASPDPGLRS

-173 MLEARQAKETDAGV
+173 MLEARQVKESDAGV
-187 KKALVEAISVMQLAD
+187 RKALVEAISVMQLAD

-207 CIAAVQ
+207 CIAAVR

-218 RSLAS
+218 RSIPS
-223 LDLLKAM
+223 LDLLKGM
-230 VTSEDESEAAKVEAK
+230 ITSEDESEAAKAEAA

-251 ENYLKKVEAAGT
+251 ESYLKKVEAAGT

-302 AYTTYMVQNIFGS
+302 AYTTYMVQNIFGG
-315 GLTLSMFGY
+315 GLTLSLFGF
-324 GTHVPGMN
+324 GAHVPGMN
-332 LTGAAYQSYFIWAV
+332 LTGVAYQSYFIWAV

-388 LFRLIFGPNNVQVSS
+388 LFRLVFGPNNVQVSS

-419 YNRVFVIGFAIAIVL
+419 YNRVFVIGFAIAIVF

-452 MQNRQMAS
+452 MQNRMMAS

-521 VCSAIGIGTVDQTLQ
+521 ICSAIGIGTVDQTLQ

-548 LSSII
+548 LSTII
-553 LFLLW
+553 LFLLL

>member
-1 MTSPGIDSALLV
+1 
-13 RKMMRAAILL
+13 MMRAAILL

-30 LVLLGGQITSQ
+30 LVLLGCQILSP
-41 AQALPDAAVRQQ
+41 AQGLPDAAVRQQ

-58 LSEGENQPEQIEAL
+58 LAEGEDQPEKIEVL

-77 DMVATVLAQWRAGN
+77 GMVAAVLAQWRAGN
-91 LLVDAGPDG
+91 LLVDASPDG
-100 VKVLFTK
+100 AKVLFTR
-107 EGADAVR
+107 EGIDAVR
-114 LDTGVKFTPVTPK
+114 LDNGVKFSPLAPT

-132 SKTRKA
+132 SKIRKA

-162 LGMTQNTDYLP
+162 LGLTQNTDYLP
-173 MLEARQAKETDAGV
+173 KLEARQAKETDAGV
-187 KKALVEAISVMQLAD
+187 RKALVEAISVMQLAD

-207 CIAAVQ
+207 CIAAVR

-218 RSLAS
+218 RSIPS
-223 LDLLKAM
+223 LDLLKGM
-230 VTSEDESEAAKVEAK
+230 ITSEDESDAAKAEAT

-251 ENYLKKVEAAGT
+251 ESYLKKVEAAGT

-302 AYTTYMVQNIFGS
+302 AYTTYMVQNIFGG
-315 GLTLSMFGY
+315 GLTLSLFGF
-324 GTHVPGMN
+324 GAHLPGMN

-388 LFRLIFGPNNVQVSS
+388 LFRLVFGPNNVQVSS

-419 YNRVFVIGFAIAIVL
+419 YNRVFVIGFAIAIVF

-452 MQNRQMAS
+452 MQNRMMAS

-536 SVTDPSM
+536 AVTDPSM

-548 LSSII
+548 LSTII

>member
-1 MTSPGIDSALLV
+1 
-13 RKMMRAAILL
+13 MRAAILMK
-23 NQFALAL
+23 QFALAL
-30 LVLLGGQITSQ
+30 LMWLGCQNLSL
-41 AQALPDAAVRQQ
+41 AQGLPDAAVRQQ
-53 LIEAV
+53 LMEAV
-58 LSEGENQPEQIEAL
+58 LAEGEDQPEKIEAL

-77 DMVATVLAQWRAGN
+77 GMVAAVLAQWRAGN
-91 LLVDAGPDG
+91 LLVDASPDG
-100 VKVLFTK
+100 AKVLFTR
-107 EGADAVR
+107 EGIDAVR
-114 LDTGVKFTPVTPK
+114 LDTGVKFSPLAPR

-148 ASPDPKLRS
+148 ASPDPELRS

-173 MLEARQAKETDAGV
+173 MLEARQVKESDAGV
-187 KKALVEAISVMQLAD
+187 RKALVEAISVMQLAD

-207 CIAAVQ
+207 CIAAVR

-218 RSLAS
+218 RSIPS
-223 LDLLKAM
+223 LDLLKGM
-230 VTSEDESEAAKVEAK
+230 ITSEDESEAAKAEAA

-251 ENYLKKVEAAGT
+251 ESYLKKVEAAGT

-302 AYTTYMVQNIFGS
+302 AYTTYMVQNIFGG
-315 GLTLSMFGY
+315 GLTLSLFGF
-324 GTHVPGMN
+324 GAHVPGMN

-388 LFRLIFGPNNVQVSS
+388 LFRLVFGPNNVQVSS

-419 YNRVFVIGFAIAIVL
+419 YNRVFVIGFAIAIVF

-452 MQNRQMAS
+452 MQNRMMAS

-521 VCSAIGIGTVDQTLQ
+521 ICSAIGIGTVDQTLQ

-548 LSSII
+548 LSTII
-553 LFLLW
+553 LFLLL

>member
-1 MTSPGIDSALLV
+1 M
-13 RKMMRAAILL
+13 K
-23 NQFALAL
+23 QFALAL
-30 LVLLGGQITSQ
+30 LMWLGCQNLSL
-41 AQALPDAAVRQQ
+41 AQGLPDAAVRQQ

-58 LSEGENQPEQIEAL
+58 LAEGEDQPEKIEAL

-77 DMVATVLAQWRAGN
+77 GMVAAVLAQWRAGN
-91 LLVDAGPDG
+91 LLVDASPDG
-100 VKVLFTK
+100 AKVLFTR
-107 EGADAVR
+107 EGIDAVR
-114 LDTGVKFTPVTPK
+114 LDTGVKFSPLAPR

-148 ASPDPKLRS
+148 ASPDPELRS

-162 LGMTQNTDYLP
+162 LGMTRNTDYLP
-173 MLEARQAKETDAGV
+173 MLEARQVKESDPGV
-187 KKALVEAISVMQLAD
+187 RKALVEAISVMQLAD

-207 CIAAVQ
+207 CIAAVR

-218 RSLAS
+218 RSIPS
-223 LDLLKAM
+223 LDLLKGM
-230 VTSEDESEAAKVEAK
+230 ITSEDESEAAKAEAA

-251 ENYLKKVEAAGT
+251 ESYLKKVEAAGT

-302 AYTTYMVQNIFGS
+302 AYTTYMVQNIFGG
-315 GLTLSMFGY
+315 GLTLSLFGF
-324 GTHVPGMN
+324 GAHVPGMN

-388 LFRLIFGPNNVQVSS
+388 LFRLVFGPNNVQVSS

-419 YNRVFVIGFAIAIVL
+419 YNRVFVIGFAIAIVF

-452 MQNRQMAS
+452 MQNRMMAS

-521 VCSAIGIGTVDQTLQ
+521 ICSAIGIGTVDQTLQ

-548 LSSII
+548 LSTII
-553 LFLLW
+553 LFLLL

>member
-1 MTSPGIDSALLV
+1 
-13 RKMMRAAILL
+13 
-23 NQFALAL
+23 
-30 LVLLGGQITSQ
+30 
-41 AQALPDAAVRQQ
+41 
-53 LIEAV
+53 
-58 LSEGENQPEQIEAL
+58 
-72 AETGS
+72 
-77 DMVATVLAQWRAGN
+77 
-91 LLVDAGPDG
+91 
-100 VKVLFTK
+100 
-107 EGADAVR
+107 
-114 LDTGVKFTPVTPK
+114 
-127 EVETT
+127 
-132 SKTRKA
+132 
-138 IKNALDLIAV
+138 
-148 ASPDPKLRS
+148 
-157 AAIGK
+157 
-162 LGMTQNTDYLP
+162 MTQNTDYLP
-173 MLEARQAKETDAGV
+173 KLEARQAKETDAGV
-187 KKALVEAISVMQLAD
+187 RKALVEAISVMQLAD

-207 CIAAVQ
+207 CIAAVR

-218 RSLAS
+218 RSIPS
-223 LDLLKAM
+223 LDLLKGM
-230 VTSEDESEAAKVEAK
+230 ITSEDESDAAKAEAT

-251 ENYLKKVEAAGT
+251 ESYLKKVEAAGT

-302 AYTTYMVQNIFGS
+302 AYTTYMVQNIFGG
-315 GLTLSMFGY
+315 GLTLSLFGF
-324 GTHVPGMN
+324 GAHLPGMN

-388 LFRLIFGPNNVQVSS
+388 LFRLVFGPNNVQVSS

-419 YNRVFVIGFAIAIVL
+419 YNRVFVIGFAIAIVF

-452 MQNRQMAS
+452 MQNRMMAS

-536 SVTDPSM
+536 AVTDPSM

-548 LSSII
+548 LSTII

>member
-1 MTSPGIDSALLV
+1 
-13 RKMMRAAILL
+13 MRAAILMK
-23 NQFALAL
+23 QFALAL
-30 LVLLGGQITSQ
+30 LMWLGCQNLSL
-41 AQALPDAAVRQQ
+41 AQGLPDAAVRQQ

-58 LSEGENQPEQIEAL
+58 LAEGEDQPEKIEAL

-77 DMVATVLAQWRAGN
+77 GMVAAVLAQWRAGN
-91 LLVDAGPDG
+91 LLVDASPDG
-100 VKVLFTK
+100 AKVLFTR
-107 EGADAVR
+107 EGIDAVR
-114 LDTGVKFTPVTPK
+114 LDTGVKFSPLAPT

-148 ASPDPKLRS
+148 ASPDPELRS
-157 AAIGK
+157 AAIRK

-173 MLEARQAKETDAGV
+173 MLEARQVKESDAGV
-187 KKALVEAISVMQLAD
+187 RKALVEAISVMQLAD

-207 CIAAVQ
+207 CIAAVR
-213 KLGEM
+213 KLGEI
-218 RSLAS
+218 RSIPS
-223 LDLLKAM
+223 LDLLKGM
-230 VTSEDESEAAKVEAK
+230 ITSEDESEAAKAEAA

-251 ENYLKKVEAAGT
+251 ESYLKKVEAAGT

-302 AYTTYMVQNIFGS
+302 AYTTYMVQNIFGG
-315 GLTLSMFGY
+315 GLTLSLFGF
-324 GTHVPGMN
+324 GAHVPGMN

-388 LFRLIFGPNNVQVSS
+388 LFRLVFGPNNVQVSS

-411 VIHDVVLG
+411 VIRDVVLG
-419 YNRVFVIGFAIAIVL
+419 YNRVFVIGFAIAIVF
-434 VTWLLLTKTSLGL
+434 VTWLLLTKTRLGL

-452 MQNRQMAS
+452 MQNRMMAS

-521 VCSAIGIGTVDQTLQ
+521 ICSAIGIGTVDQTLQ

-548 LSSII
+548 LSTII
-553 LFLLW
+553 LFLLL

>member
-1 MTSPGIDSALLV
+1 
-13 RKMMRAAILL
+13 MMRAAILL

-30 LVLLGGQITSQ
+30 LVLLGCQNLSR
-41 AQALPDAAVRQQ
+41 AQDLPDAAVRQQ

-58 LSEGENQPEQIEAL
+58 LTEGEDQPEKIEAL

-77 DMVATVLAQWRAGN
+77 EMVAAVLAQWRAGN
-91 LLVDAGPDG
+91 LLVDASPDG
-100 VKVLFTK
+100 AKVLFTK
-107 EGADAVR
+107 EGIDAVR
-114 LDTGVKFTPVTPK
+114 LDTGAKFSPLAPT

-148 ASPDPKLRS
+148 ASPDPEVRS

-173 MLEARQAKETDAGV
+173 MLEARQVKETDAGV
-187 KKALVEAISVMQLAD
+187 TKALVEAISVMQLAD
-202 EDDVV
+202 EDDEV
-207 CIAAVQ
+207 CIAAVR

-218 RSLAS
+218 RSIPS
-223 LDLLKAM
+223 LDLLKGM
-230 VTSEDESEAAKVEAK
+230 ITSEDESDAAKAEAT

-251 ENYLKKVEAAGT
+251 ESYLKKVEAAGT

-302 AYTTYMVQNIFGS
+302 AYTTYMVQNIFGG
-315 GLTLSMFGY
+315 GLTLSMFGF

-419 YNRVFVIGFAIAIVL
+419 YNRVFVIGFAIAIVF

-497 LGQSYIVDSFMTVVV
+497 LGRSYIVDSFMTVVV

-548 LSSII
+548 LSTII

>member
-1 MTSPGIDSALLV
+1 MRPVNFLTCLLPALLLWTGF
-13 RKMMRAAILL
+13 MTLAA
-23 NQFALAL
+23 
-30 LVLLGGQITSQ
+30 
-41 AQALPDAAVRQQ
+41 AQDPAGDAIRQQ
-53 LIEAV
+53 LIEAI
-58 LSEGENQPEQIEAL
+58 LNEDEEQTDRIEAM

-77 DMVATVLAQWRAGN
+77 DLAAKVLTQWRAGE
-91 LLVDAGPDG
+91 LFLDTAADG
-100 VKVLFTK
+100 QKILFTR
-107 EGADAVR
+107 EGGQAVR
-114 LDTGVKFTPVTPK
+114 LDTAAAFTPVAPK
-127 EVETT
+127 EMETS
-132 SKTRKA
+132 SKIRRA
-138 IKNALDLIAV
+138 IRNALDLIAV
-148 ASPDPKLRS
+148 ASPDAKLRT
-157 AAIGK
+157 AAISK

-173 MLEARQAKETDAGV
+173 VLVARQTRETDKDV
-187 KKALVEAISVMQLAD
+187 RKALEEAIAVMQLMD
-202 EDDVV
+202 EDDAV
-207 CIAAVQ
+207 CIAAVK

-218 RSLAS
+218 RSLPC
-223 LDLLKAM
+223 LDLLRAM
-230 VTSEDESEAAKVEAK
+230 TTSEEESDEAKAEAK

-251 ENYLKKVEAAGT
+251 EAYSKKVEMAGT
-263 VFRGLS
+263 VFRGIS

-302 AYTTYMVQNIFGS
+302 AYTTYMIQNIFGA
-315 GLTLSMFGY
+315 GLSLSMFGL
-324 GTHVPGMN
+324 GLNIPGMN
-332 LTGAAYQSYFIWAV
+332 LTGAAYQSYFVWAI

-356 GIALERGVIRFL
+356 GIGLERGVIRFL

-388 LFRLIFGPNNVQVSS
+388 LFRLVFGPNNVQVSS
-403 PSYLSGSF
+403 PSWLSGSF
-411 VIHDVVLG
+411 VVNDVVLG

-434 VTWLLLTKTSLGL
+434 LTWLLLTKTSLGL

-452 MQNRQMAS
+452 MQNRLMAS

>member
-1 MTSPGIDSALLV
+1 MRRTGDFLTFSA
-13 RKMMRAAILL
+13 
-23 NQFALAL
+23 F
-30 LVLLGGQITSQ
+30 LVLLWLSASMAVR
-41 AQALPDAAVRQQ
+41 AQSLPDAAIREELVG
-53 LIEAV
+53 AV
-58 LSEGENQPEQIEAL
+58 LEEGEEQSDKIEAL
-72 AETGS
+72 AESGS
-77 DMVATVLAQWRAGN
+77 ELVAAVLGLWRGGN
-91 LLVDAGPDG
+91 LFFDTAGDG
-100 VKVLFTK
+100 TKVLFVK
-107 EGADAVR
+107 EGAEAVR
-114 LDTGVKFTPVTPK
+114 LDTGVKFTPVVPK
-127 EVETT
+127 EMETT
-132 SKTRKA
+132 SRTRKA
-138 IKNALDLIAV
+138 IKNALDLLAV
-148 ASPDPKLRS
+148 ASPNPKLRI
-157 AAIGK
+157 AAVGK

-173 MLEARQAKETDAGV
+173 MLVARQAKETDAEV
-187 KKALVEAISVMQLAD
+187 KDALLEAISLMQLAD
-202 EDDVV
+202 EDDAV
-207 CIAAVQ
+207 CTAAVR

-218 RSLAS
+218 RSIPS

-230 VTSEDESEAAKVEAK
+230 AVSDNETDEAK
-245 KSVALI
+245 AEARTSVALI
-251 ENYLKKVEAAGT
+251 ESYLRKVEAAGT

-302 AYTTYMVQNIFGS
+302 AYTTYMIQNVFGT
-315 GLTLSMFGY
+315 GLSLSMFGY
-324 GTHVPGMN
+324 GLSIPGMN
-332 LTGAAYQSYFIWAV
+332 LAGGAYQSYFIYAI

-388 LFRLIFGPNNVQVSS
+388 LFRLVFGPNNVQVSS
-403 PSYLSGSF
+403 PTYLSGSF
-411 VIHDVVLG
+411 VISDVVLG
-419 YNRVFVIGFAIAIVL
+419 YNRVFVIGFAVAIVF

-452 MQNRQMAS
+452 MQNRMMAS

-497 LGQSYIVDSFMTVVV
+497 LGQSYIVDCFMTVVV

>member
-1 MTSPGIDSALLV
+1 M
-13 RKMMRAAILL
+13 K
-23 NQFALAL
+23 QFALAL
-30 LVLLGGQITSQ
+30 LMLLGCQNLSL
-41 AQALPDAAVRQQ
+41 AQGLPDAAVRQQ

-58 LSEGENQPEQIEAL
+58 LAEGEDQPEKIEAL

-77 DMVATVLAQWRAGN
+77 GMVAAVLAQWRAGN
-91 LLVDAGPDG
+91 LLVDASPDG
-100 VKVLFTK
+100 AKVLFTR
-107 EGADAVR
+107 EGIDAVR
-114 LDTGVKFTPVTPK
+114 LDTGVKFSPLAPK

-148 ASPDPKLRS
+148 ASPDPGLRS

-173 MLEARQAKETDAGV
+173 MLEARQVKESDAGV
-187 KKALVEAISVMQLAD
+187 RKALVEAISVMQLAD

-207 CIAAVQ
+207 CIAAVR

-218 RSLAS
+218 RSIPS
-223 LDLLKAM
+223 LDLLKGM
-230 VTSEDESEAAKVEAK
+230 ITSEDESEAAKAEAA

-251 ENYLKKVEAAGT
+251 ESYLKKVEAAGT

-302 AYTTYMVQNIFGS
+302 AYTTYMVQNIFGG
-315 GLTLSMFGY
+315 GLTLSLFGF
-324 GTHVPGMN
+324 GAHVPGMN

-388 LFRLIFGPNNVQVSS
+388 LFRLVFGPNNVQVSS

-419 YNRVFVIGFAIAIVL
+419 YNRVFVIGFAIAIVF

-452 MQNRQMAS
+452 MQNRMMAS

-521 VCSAIGIGTVDQTLQ
+521 ICSAIGIGTVDQTLQ

-548 LSSII
+548 LSTII
-553 LFLLW
+553 LFLLL

>member
-1 MTSPGIDSALLV
+1 
-13 RKMMRAAILL
+13 MRFPSFPIR
-23 NQFALAL
+23 FFLAL
-30 LVLLGGQITSQ
+30 LAGVFLPPVLH
-41 AQALPDAAVRQQ
+41 AQDAPAPEKPIMER
-53 LIEAV
+53 IAEAV
-58 LSEGENQPEQIEAL
+58 TAEDAEKPELIEAL
-72 AETGS
+72 AATGS
-77 DMVATVLAQWRAGN
+77 DTAANVLTLWRAGN
-91 LLVDAGPDG
+91 LFIDTAPDG
-100 VKVLFTK
+100 STVLFTK
-107 EGADAVR
+107 ENGNNLR
-114 LDTGVKFTPVTPK
+114 LDNNQAYAPVGGK
-127 EVETT
+127 EVET
-132 SKTRKA
+132 SSAIRKA
-138 IKNALDLIAV
+138 IKNTLDQISV
-148 ASPDPKLRS
+148 ASPDPKVRVE
-157 AAIGK
+157 AISK
-162 LGMTQNTDYLP
+162 LGMTQDTDYLP
-173 MLEARQAKETDAGV
+173 LLQARQAIETDPRV
-187 KKALVEAISVMQLAD
+187 KDALSVAVALMQLMD
-202 EDDVV
+202 EDDAV
-207 CIAAVQ
+207 CVAAVKQ
-213 KLGEM
+213 LGEM
-218 RSLAS
+218 RCLPA
-223 LDLLKAM
+223 LDILKAM
-230 VTSEDESEAAKVEAK
+230 TVSEDESDAAKAEARR
-245 KSVALI
+245 SVALI
-251 ENYLKKVEAAGT
+251 ESYMKKVEAADT

-302 AYTTYMVQNIFGS
+302 AYTTYMIQNIFGS
-315 GLTLSMFGY
+315 GLTLSMFGH
-324 GTHVPGMN
+324 GLSIPGMN
-332 LTGAAYQSYFIWAV
+332 LSGSAYQSYFIWAI

-388 LFRLIFGPNNVQVSS
+388 LFRLVFGPNNVQVSS
-403 PSYLSGSF
+403 PTWLSGSF
-411 VIHDVVLG
+411 VVSDVVLG
-419 YNRVFVIGFAIAIVL
+419 YNRVFVIVFAMAIVF

-452 MQNRQMAS
+452 MQNRLMAS

-548 LSSII
+548 LGSII

-558 RPGGLFPTRTRS
+558 RPGGLFPTRTRA

>member
-1 MTSPGIDSALLV
+1 M
-13 RKMMRAAILL
+13 K
-23 NQFALAL
+23 QFALAL
-30 LVLLGGQITSQ
+30 LMLLGCQNLSL
-41 AQALPDAAVRQQ
+41 AQGLPDAAVRQQ
-53 LIEAV
+53 LMEAV
-58 LSEGENQPEQIEAL
+58 LAEGEDQPEKIEAL

-77 DMVATVLAQWRAGN
+77 GMVAAVLAQWRAGN
-91 LLVDAGPDG
+91 LLVDASPDG
-100 VKVLFTK
+100 AKVLFTR
-107 EGADAVR
+107 EGIDAVR
-114 LDTGVKFTPVTPK
+114 LDTGVKFSPLAPR

-148 ASPDPKLRS
+148 ASPDPELRS

-173 MLEARQAKETDAGV
+173 MLEARQVKESDPGV
-187 KKALVEAISVMQLAD
+187 RKALVEAISVMQLAD

-207 CIAAVQ
+207 CIAAVR

-218 RSLAS
+218 RSIPS
-223 LDLLKAM
+223 LDLLKGM
-230 VTSEDESEAAKVEAK
+230 ITSEDESEAAKAEAA

-251 ENYLKKVEAAGT
+251 ESYLKKVEAAGT

-302 AYTTYMVQNIFGS
+302 AYTTYMVQNIFGG
-315 GLTLSMFGY
+315 GLTLSLFGF
-324 GTHVPGMN
+324 GAHVPGMN

-388 LFRLIFGPNNVQVSS
+388 LFRLVFGPNNVQVSS

-419 YNRVFVIGFAIAIVL
+419 YNRVFVIGFAIAIVF

-452 MQNRQMAS
+452 MQNRMMAS

-521 VCSAIGIGTVDQTLQ
+521 ICSAIGIGTVDQTLQ

-548 LSSII
+548 LSTII
-553 LFLLW
+553 LFLLL

>member
-1 MTSPGIDSALLV
+1 M
-13 RKMMRAAILL
+13 K
-23 NQFALAL
+23 QFALAL
-30 LVLLGGQITSQ
+30 LMWLGCQNLSL
-41 AQALPDAAVRQQ
+41 AQGLPDAAVRQQ
-53 LIEAV
+53 LMEAV
-58 LSEGENQPEQIEAL
+58 LAEGEDQPEKIEAL

-77 DMVATVLAQWRAGN
+77 GMVAAVLAQWRAGN
-91 LLVDAGPDG
+91 LLVDASPDG
-100 VKVLFTK
+100 AKVLFTR
-107 EGADAVR
+107 EGIDAVR
-114 LDTGVKFTPVTPK
+114 LDTGVKFSPLAPR

-148 ASPDPKLRS
+148 ASPDPELRS

-173 MLEARQAKETDAGV
+173 MLEARQVKESDPGV
-187 KKALVEAISVMQLAD
+187 RKALVEAISVMQLAD

-207 CIAAVQ
+207 CIAAVR

-218 RSLAS
+218 RSIPS
-223 LDLLKAM
+223 LDLLKGM
-230 VTSEDESEAAKVEAK
+230 ITSEDESEAAKAEAA

-251 ENYLKKVEAAGT
+251 ESYLKKVEAAGT

-277 ALGLAI
+277 ALGLAM

-302 AYTTYMVQNIFGS
+302 AYTTYMVQNIFGG
-315 GLTLSMFGY
+315 GLTLSLFGF
-324 GTHVPGMN
+324 GAHVPGMN

-388 LFRLIFGPNNVQVSS
+388 LFRLVFGPNNVQVSS

-419 YNRVFVIGFAIAIVL
+419 YNRVFVIGFAIAIVF

-452 MQNRQMAS
+452 MQNRMMAS

-521 VCSAIGIGTVDQTLQ
+521 ICSAIGIGTVDQTLQ

-548 LSSII
+548 LSTII
-553 LFLLW
+553 LFLLL

>member
-1 MTSPGIDSALLV
+1 
-13 RKMMRAAILL
+13 MMRPAVSL
-23 NQFALAL
+23 NQLAFSL
-30 LVLLGGQITSQ
+30 LLWLGWQTAAGAQVLL
-41 AQALPDAAVRQQ
+41 DVAVRQQ

-58 LSEGENQPEQIEAL
+58 LSEGEDQPEKIEAL

-77 DMVATVLAQWRAGN
+77 DMVATVLTQWRAGN
-91 LLVDAGPDG
+91 LLLDTAADG
-100 VKVLFTK
+100 SKVLFTNA
-107 EGADAVR
+107 GANAVR
-114 LDTGVKFTPVTPK
+114 LDTGVKFTPVAPK

-148 ASPDPKLRS
+148 ASPDPKLRT

-173 MLEARQAKETDAGV
+173 MLLVRQAKETDGNV

-202 EDDVV
+202 EDDAV

-218 RSLAS
+218 RSMAS

-230 VTSEDESEAAKVEAK
+230 VTSEDESEAAKAEAK
-245 KSVALI
+245 NSVTLI
-251 ENYLKKVEAAGT
+251 ERYLKKVEAAGT

-302 AYTTYMVQNIFGS
+302 AYTTYMVQNIFGG
-315 GLTLSMFGY
+315 GLTLSMFGF
-324 GTHVPGMN
+324 GAHVPGMN

-419 YNRVFVIGFAIAIVL
+419 YNRVFVIGFAVAIVF

-548 LSSII
+548 LSTII